1 MEADDRPPHT
11 WVFRG
16 SWKRAAATVSS
27 RSGHSLKGKQAH
39 PNVADRRWF
48 LNSQAL
54 PAWEPKHRTIM
65 YLQERSVLV
74 STREMICLG
83 IRRYQESI
91 QKECKNDAVWSW
103 KQKGKGAL
111 EHEVVWPRC
120 GDTDA
125 PDLSGGN
132 HRAPFIRLQRM
143 KWGGISVGTRAAQLG
158 SSLKLSLFKG
168 KAEQEERAFTHLLYA
183 LNALTN

>member
-1 MEADDRPPHT
+1 MKLKT
-11 WVFRG
+11 
-16 SWKRAAATVSS
+16 K
-27 RSGHSLKGKQAH
+27 KGK
-39 PNVADRRWF
+39 
-48 LNSQAL
+48 
-54 PAWEPKHRTIM
+54 E
-65 YLQERSVLV
+65 
-74 STREMICLG
+74 
-83 IRRYQESI
+83 
-91 QKECKNDAVWSW
+91 
-103 KQKGKGAL
+103 AL

-120 GDTDA
+120 GDTYA

-143 KWGGISVGTRAAQLG
+143 KWGGISVAQLG